1 MRGLLIGGLAVVA
14 AVAWWLWMMGG
25 AAQIASWAAAYQR
38 DFQNEM
44 ALSLRGVRAG
54 RSEAFWTLITV
65 CFAYGFFHAIGPGHG
80 KVLIGGYGVAR
91 RVAAWRL
98 TVISLLSSLGQAVT
112 AVALVY
118 GGVWIFQVSRE
129 QLVGTADDVLAPVSY
144 AMIGLIGL
152 WLLMRGARKLF
163 TRPIAAQGHHHDH
176 GHGHSHDHHAHDHAH
191 ADGACSQCGHKHGPT
206 PEEAA
211 NVTSLREALLLIG
224 GIALRPCTGA
234 LFVLV
239 ITLEM
244 GIPLAGIAGA
254 FAMALGTAVVTIG
267 VGLGAVGLR
276 GGLLQG
282 VAGSGFATRVVPVV
296 EVVGGLV
303 VVLGAGSLLLRAL

>member
-1 MRGLLIGGLAVVA
+1 MRTVLIGCGLIGA
-14 AVAWWLWMMGG
+14 ALVWWLWMMGG
-25 AAQIASWAAAYQR
+25 AGQIGAWAAGYQR
-38 DFQNEM
+38 DFQNDM

-54 RSEAFWTLITV
+54 NASAFWTLITV
-65 CFAYGFFHAIGPGHG
+65 CFGYGFFHAIGPGHG

-91 RVAAWRL
+91 QVAAWRL
-98 TVISLLSSLGQAVT
+98 TVISLVSSLGQAVT

-118 GGVWIFQVSRE
+118 GGVWVFQVSRE

-144 AMIGLIGL
+144 AMIALIGV
-152 WLLMRGARKLF
+152 WLLFRGARKLL
-163 TRPIAAQGHHHDH
+163 TRPAPV
-176 GHGHSHDHHAHDHAH
+176 DHAPH
-191 ADGACSQCGHKHGPT
+191 AGGHCNTCGHKHGPT
-206 PEEAA
+206 AEEAGA
-211 NVTSLREALLLIG
+211 VQSMREALVLIG
-224 GIALRPCTGA
+224 GIAIRPCTGA

-239 ITLEM
+239 ITLGM

-282 VAGSGFATRVVPVV
+282 IAGSALASRVVPVV

>member
-1 MRGLLIGGLAVVA
+1 MRAVLIAGGVLVA
-14 AVAWWLWMMGG
+14 AAAWWLWMMGG
-25 AAQIASWAAAYQR
+25 AGQIGAWAAGYQR
-38 DFQNEM
+38 EFQNDM

-54 RSEAFWTLITV
+54 NAQAFWTLITV

-91 RVAAWRL
+91 QVAAWRL
-98 TVISLLSSLGQAVT
+98 TVISLVSSLGQAVT
-112 AVALVY
+112 AVVLVY
-118 GGVWIFQVSRE
+118 AGVWIFQVSRE

-144 AMIGLIGL
+144 GMIALIGL
-152 WLLMRGARKLF
+152 WLLLRGARKLW
-163 TRPIAAQGHHHDH
+163 TRPAPA
-176 GHGHSHDHHAHDHAH
+176 DHAPH
-191 ADGACSQCGHKHGPT
+191 AGGHCHECGHRHGPT
-206 PEEAA
+206 AEEAGA
-211 NVTSLREALLLIG
+211 VTSLREALVLIC
-224 GIALRPCTGA
+224 GIAMRPCTGA

-239 ITLEM
+239 ITLGM
-244 GIPLAGIAGA
+244 GIPLAGVAGA

-296 EVVGGLV
+296 EIVGGIA
-303 VVLGAGSLLLRAL
+303 VVLGAVSLLLRAL